1 MKTLNLLAVKNNCQK
16 AFKQIANIGLLFR
29 KLLKDGFMHV
39 FIGTVL
45 NQAVA
50 MVSSVVIARVVSKA
64 QYAYLGYSD
73 TIYGYLL
80 MFSGMGLST
89 AVLKVCSGRERS
101 EKDGPYL
108 KFALKRGLTFQVL
121 VSMILVIISTSVV
134 LPFEQAKFYI
144 YLTAAYPTMYFIR
157 EVQLSYVRSKQKNKS
172 YALISFLQV
181 VVVSTLSIIFVLLLD
196 AYGVIIARYIATVVV
211 VVIGYKYIK
220 PAFSDKC
227 QILLTKQE
235 KRELLI
241 MAVTLAISNAF
252 SGMMSFNENL
262 LVSNIIANEEI
273 SSNFR
278 VASHFPHLVLLI
290 THAVNIYYFP
300 IIAEDANCSNPVK
313 KKVIRIGVFNFM
325 LVGIAVLTGII
336 ISPHLIHFLYGE
348 KYMSAVSI
356 MKPLWGMRGINA
368 GIRMVPMNMLIAI
381 GKYRFNLFMSMIAL
395 FFQTVMDWIFINKY
409 GIIGVVYGG
418 IGVYVLTGF
427 MYWIYFVY
435 STSKRKVNN

>member
-1 MKTLNLLAVKNNCQK
+1 MKTLNLLAVRIIVKGIQANCEYWP
-16 AFKQIANIGLLFR
+16 LFR

-144 YLTAAYPTMYFIR
+144 YLTAAYPTMYFIT
-157 EVQLSYVRSKQKNKS
+157 EVNICSSNKNKS
-172 YALISFLQV
+172 YALIGFLQV
-181 VVVSTLSIIFVLLLD
+181 VVVSTLSILFVLLLD

-211 VVIGYKYIK
+211 V
-220 PAFSDKC
+220 
-227 QILLTKQE
+227 
-235 KRELLI
+235 
-241 MAVTLAISNAF
+241 
-252 SGMMSFNENL
+252 
-262 LVSNIIANEEI
+262 
-273 SSNFR
+273 
-278 VASHFPHLVLLI
+278 
-290 THAVNIYYFP
+290 
-300 IIAEDANCSNPVK
+300 
-313 KKVIRIGVFNFM
+313 
-325 LVGIAVLTGII
+325 
-336 ISPHLIHFLYGE
+336 
-348 KYMSAVSI
+348 
-356 MKPLWGMRGINA
+356 
-368 GIRMVPMNMLIAI
+368 
-381 GKYRFNLFMSMIAL
+381 
-395 FFQTVMDWIFINKY
+395 
-409 GIIGVVYGG
+409 
-418 IGVYVLTGF
+418 
-427 MYWIYFVY
+427 
-435 STSKRKVNN
+435 